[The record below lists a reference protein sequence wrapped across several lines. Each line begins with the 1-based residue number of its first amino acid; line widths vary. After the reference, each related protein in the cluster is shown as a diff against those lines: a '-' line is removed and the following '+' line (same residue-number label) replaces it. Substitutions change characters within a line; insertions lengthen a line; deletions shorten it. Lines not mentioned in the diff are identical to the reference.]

1 MSEQEQPV
9 VAQPEIP
16 SAPVVAPKTEPAS
29 TPEVVAQPEPTT
41 PKMTV
46 AEMAE
51 QMQQLLV
58 EKREANAEAKK
69 RRLHEKE
76 LEDSLAKYKAEEE
89 AKRQAE
95 MTELERVK
103 AESQKFQAEL
113 AKERS
118 ERERT
123 AREYEVSSA
132 GVLRKYAKYVAAE
145 LAASGSEDAQEWLG
159 AFKLEN
165 PAFFEQPKVVEKVVE
180 KSVEVPAKTAIPQ
193 PAAPAGGAGGPP
205 PPQQSADVQTQ
216 IQNLEARYKY
226 LRDPRQVSLEGAGTE
241 RTHIRREYKRLTGM
255 ELN

>member
-1 MSEQEQPV
+1 MSEAQPA
-9 VAQPEIP
+9 VAQTEIP
-16 SAPVVAPKTEPAS
+16 SAP
-29 TPEVVAQPEPTT
+29 VVAQPEPTT
-41 PKMTV
+41 PKISQ

-58 EKREANAEAKK
+58 EKRAANAEAKT

-76 LEDSLAKYKAEEE
+76 LEDSLAKYKADEE

-113 AKERS
+113 AKERT

-145 LAASGSEDAQEWLG
+145 LAAASAEDAQEWLA

-165 PAFFEQPKVVEKVVE
+165 PAFFEQPKVVEKIVE
-180 KSVEVPAKTAIPQ
+180 KIVEVPAKTAIPQ
-193 PAAPAGGAGGPP
+193 PAAPAAGGGGPP
-205 PPQQSADVQTQ
+205 PPTSTPDVQNQ
-216 IQNLEARYKY
+216 IQNLVERYKT
-226 LRDPRQVSLEGAGTE
+226 LTTGTE
-241 RTHIRREYKRLTGM
+241 RYRDGAGMERTEIQREHERLTGRKIRVV
-255 ELN
+255 